1 MQPLGVYHLSPDH
14 PHTRYSSRFPPS
26 YILLILGHSFVFHLL
41 VFIDGQPLRTRL
53 PSRQTLVHS
62 PLCAPPSID
71 ADTPILIIAHIRLT
85 SSYFSHFLVSLYQ
98 LPSHPSFS
106 SRYLIVFH
114 CFLAVAIPAP
124 LSYLSLQTPHT
135 PRKWSRCHIF
145 LRPFIYILLSIIPIS
160 YHPWYFHMPFVW
172 KRLYPWA
179 ACSRRV
185 Q

>member
-1 MQPLGVYHLSPDH
+1 MQPLGVYHLSPDY

-85 SSYFSHFLVSLYQ
+85 SSYFSHFL
-98 LPSHPSFS
+98 SFS
-106 SRYLIVFH
+106 RFSIS
-114 CFLAVAIPAP
+114 AILPP
-124 LSYLSLQTPHT
+124 L
-135 PRKWSRCHIF
+135 
-145 LRPFIYILLSIIPIS
+145 ILLSLSHRVSLFSCCRYPRPSLLYLSTNTPHPSQMVPMSYLFASIHLHSIIHYTDIVPSLVLS
-160 YHPWYFHMPFVW
+160 YALCLETPLSLG
-172 KRLYPWA
+172 RLLP
-179 ACSRRV
+179 
-185 Q
+185 